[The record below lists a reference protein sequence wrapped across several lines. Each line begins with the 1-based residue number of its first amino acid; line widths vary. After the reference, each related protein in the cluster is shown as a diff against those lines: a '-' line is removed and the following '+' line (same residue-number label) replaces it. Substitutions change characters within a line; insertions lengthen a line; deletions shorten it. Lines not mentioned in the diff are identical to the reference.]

1 MFVFSIL
8 FLIHQKFIQLRRHD
22 RITFYLRM
30 VDFSSLR
37 DNHFDLAQ
45 STEIFE
51 RILCGDDEVCT
62 FSRLDRSGF
71 GSDSCHLGGA
81 GGCGCLF
88 FEDFPHLL
96 YNFFDFINRYAVYDF
111 KIDLLFFSTVF
122 RFILSG
128 SFFVMVFVP
137 CFADQIDI

>member
-1 MFVFSIL
+1 
-8 FLIHQKFIQLRRHD
+8 
-22 RITFYLRM
+22 M

-81 GGCGCLF
+81 GVDAFDSEPCMDSPLIFCENAVLTPHTAPF
-88 FEDFPHLL
+88 TSENFCEMNRRAAQNVLDFLNGTLDPKYRL
-96 YNFFDFINRYAVYDF
+96 I
-111 KIDLLFFSTVF
+111 
-122 RFILSG
+122 
-128 SFFVMVFVP
+128 
-137 CFADQIDI
+137 

>member
-1 MFVFSIL
+1 MRQKNRFSL
-8 FLIHQKFIQLRRHD
+8 FFIFLSFFPAQL
-22 RITFYLRM
+22 L
-30 VDFSSLR
+30 
-37 DNHFDLAQ
+37 
-45 STEIFE
+45 
-51 RILCGDDEVCT
+51 
-62 FSRLDRSGF
+62 SRLQTKHRRRPIRSRFCPILPSGSSMQDRWRWQCTSRRF
-71 GSDSCHLGGA
+71 LFSPFPDIHTA
-81 GGCGCLF
+81 VHGGCGCLF

-137 CFADQIDI
+137 CFADQIGI